1 MGNIKINMITN
12 KEIEFPFNPTNEV
25 NALYNM
31 PL

>member
-1 MGNIKINMITN
+1 MITN